1 MPAPFDPN
9 DMLLLGTDAREPPT
23 SQVGG
28 KGASLFWMASRNLPV
43 PPFFVLTSV
52 AWQRWNRLRRLDDEL
67 LQLVRN
73 GIEDLERRT
82 GTVFG
87 GGPEPLLVSVRSSG
101 AVSMPGMMDTVLNL
115 GLGPESMA
123 ALITRLGNLAA
134 LPPIL
139 ETFLSTFWQA
149 GSSDEGVAVP
159 VSPELQLT
167 QAIEKVFASWNNDR
181 ARLYRTMRRIPE
193 DTGTAVVVQAMV
205 FGNWDGRSGT
215 GVLFTR
221 DPITGAPIPAGEW
234 MAGAQGEAIVSGRTT
249 PANLEQLALAHPE
262 IYADLHAQAARIE
275 REAKDAQDVEY
286 TVQSGHLFLLQ
297 TRRLKVTPLAACRIA
312 VDLWHEGIIDRLA
325 VSARL
330 REIDLESLAVD
341 SVEAGGTSPLATG
354 LPGSPGVA
362 SGLAVASSEE
372 AARTAARGRHV
383 VLVRPETSPNDLPG
397 MRSSV
402 AVITEKG
409 GMTSHAAIV
418 ARELRIPCVVGCGE
432 LSAALDAGTVTVD
445 GGAGRVFAGERRVHR
460 EVPAF
465 VLTAQEILAG
475 RPSSAPNTAG

>member
-1 MPAPFDPN
+1 MPGPSDPN
-9 DMLLLGTDAREPPT
+9 DMLLLGTGPREPP
-23 SQVGG
+23 SSLVGG

-43 PPFFVLTSV
+43 PPFFVLTSI

-67 LQLVRN
+67 LRLVRK
-73 GIEDLERRT
+73 GIADLERQT
-82 GTVFG
+82 GAIFG

-115 GLGPESMA
+115 GLAPESIA
-123 ALITRLGNLAA
+123 ALITRLGDLAA

-139 ETFLSTFWQA
+139 ETFLTTFGQA
-149 GSSDEGVAVP
+149 GGSDETAAVP
-159 VSPELQLT
+159 LSAELQLT
-167 QAIEKVFASWNNDR
+167 QAIEKVFASWNNGR

-221 DPITGAPIPAGEW
+221 NPITGATIPAGEW
-234 MAGAQGEAIVSGRTT
+234 MAGTQGEAIVSGRMT
-249 PANLEQLALAHPE
+249 PATLDELALEHPE
-262 IYADLHAQAARIE
+262 IYAELHAQAARIE
-275 REAKDAQDVEY
+275 CEAKDAQDVEY
-286 TVQSGHLFLLQ
+286 TVQSGRLFLLQ

-312 VDLWHEGIIDRLA
+312 IDLWHEGIIDRLA

-330 REIDLESLAVD
+330 REIDLESLGVD
-341 SVEAGGTSPLATG
+341 SVEAAGASPLATG
-354 LPGSPGVA
+354 LPASPGVA
-362 SGLAVASSEE
+362 SGLTVASSEE
-372 AARTAARGRHV
+372 AARTAARGHQV

-402 AVITEKG
+402 AVITEQG

-460 EVPAF
+460 QVPAF

-475 RPSSAPNTAG
+475 RASPSRATDT